1 MSNIFRSDILS
12 LFFLLSLNFLACS
25 DWQENES
32 PSGNDQNIPN
42 QEGWKSKAIFSTD
55 GVVSAELQY
64 EHMMRWDKWQ
74 LTTFNQGIQLD
85 VYEEGRHQMT
95 LTADSGEIKSQTN
108 SLLALGNVY
117 IVSDSGITMRTQKI
131 IWDDAKQKIFAD
143 GFVTITTEED
153 TLNGYE
159 FESDRNLNHWKMK
172 RAFGQ
177 SGREVDLRTGTI
189 HSRKDSE
196 KKHNLDKEIDD
207 FMKNEKQ

>member
-1 MSNIFRSDILS
+1 MKLNYLKRQLSVVLIFSM
-12 LFFLLSLNFLACS
+12 FFACS

-32 PSGNDQNIPN
+32 LSGNDQNTPN
-42 QEGWKSKAIFSTD
+42 QEGWKSKVIFSTD
-55 GVVSAELQY
+55 GVINAELQY
-64 EHMMRWDKWQ
+64 EHMMRWDKLQ
-74 LTTFNQGIQLD
+74 LTTFNQGIRLD
-85 VYEEGRHQMT
+85 MYDEGKHQMT
-95 LTADSGEIKSQTN
+95 LTADSGEIKSQVN
-108 SLLALGNVY
+108 NLLALGNVY

-159 FESDRNLNHWKMK
+159 FESDKNLNHWKMK

-189 HSRKDSE
+189 HSRNDSE
-196 KKHNLDKEIDD
+196 KKHNLDKEVDD
-207 FMKNEKQ
+207 FLKNEKQ